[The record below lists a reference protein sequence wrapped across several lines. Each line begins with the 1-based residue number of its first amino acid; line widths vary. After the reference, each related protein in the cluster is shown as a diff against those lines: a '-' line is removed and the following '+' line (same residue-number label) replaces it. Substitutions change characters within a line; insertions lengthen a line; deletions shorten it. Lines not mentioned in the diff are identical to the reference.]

1 VGEVETEIQQR
12 SVSRCGQEIKKRLR
26 RKTSQPP
33 SDVDAGNAACA
44 AQCTAARVEVDW
56 STCWLAGGA
65 SQFLNRG
72 GWVVCD
78 CVELLTQGETLD

>member
-1 VGEVETEIQQR
+1 VGGGLRRKYSSRRV
-12 SVSRCGQEIKKRLR
+12 RCGQEIKKRLR
-26 RKTSQPP
+26 RKVSQPP

-44 AQCTAARVEVDW
+44 AQFTAARDEVDW

-72 GWVVCD
+72 GWVVWHC
-78 CVELLTQGETLD
+78 CSATA